1 MFVLIS
7 EREVTLN
14 IRDISRDFNGKKEK
28 KKRKEEKRKERIH
41 TDLVDFALNKNPTK
55 NVGYAFEKQS
65 KTKIKKKRKPISRTK
80 KSACL
85 SSARSIKTNK
95 KLQSLILVRF
105 QERERER
112 EKTKE

>member
-41 TDLVDFALNKNPTK
+41 TDLIDFALNKNPTK

-65 KTKIKKKRKPISRTK
+65 KTKIKKKPE
-80 KSACL
+80 
-85 SSARSIKTNK
+85 KTN
-95 KLQSLILVRF
+95 I
-105 QERERER
+105 
-112 EKTKE
+112 EKEEISVFVEC